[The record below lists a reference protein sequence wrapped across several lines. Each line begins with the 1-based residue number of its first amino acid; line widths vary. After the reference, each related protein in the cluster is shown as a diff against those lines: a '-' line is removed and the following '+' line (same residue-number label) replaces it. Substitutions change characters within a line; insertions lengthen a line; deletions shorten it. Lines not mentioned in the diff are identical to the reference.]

1 MKVRAFL
8 YSLKEGIKN
17 IGRNRMFSLASIGTI
32 TACLF
37 LFGIFYF
44 ILANFKS
51 MIRTAETSV
60 GITVFFDENAS
71 DVVKHE
77 IRKNIDARPEV
88 DHTVYISAEEAWN
101 NYKETVLKKEL
112 ADTFGDD
119 NPLEGSDSFEVYLND
134 VERQTALVNYIKTL
148 PGVRQVNSSDAT
160 ASGIASFNSLVTYV
174 SAAILLILLAVA
186 VFLIS
191 TTVTMG
197 IRVRSEEISI
207 MRMVGATDYFIR
219 SPFVV
224 EGIIIGFLGSLI
236 PLVVLYLLYGKIVE
250 VISTKFNAL
259 INVLSFIP
267 ADQLF
272 KSLTPVTLALGV
284 GIGFFGSYITVR
296 RHLNV

>member
-17 IGRNRMFSLASIGTI
+17 IGRNRIFSLASIGTI

-51 MIRTAETSV
+51 MIKTAETSV
-60 GITVFFDENAS
+60 GITVFFDEDAT
-71 DVVKHE
+71 DVEKHE
-77 IRKNIDARPEV
+77 IGRNIEARPEV
-88 DHTVYISAEEAWN
+88 DRTVHISAEEAWE
-101 NYKETVLKKEL
+101 NYKETVVKKEL
-112 ADTFGDD
+112 AETFGDD
-119 NPLEGSDSFEVYLND
+119 NPLEGSDSYEVYLKD

-148 PGVRQVNSSDAT
+148 PGVRQVNSSDAA

-219 SPFVV
+219 APFVV
-224 EGIIIGFLGSLI
+224 EGIIIGFFGSLI
-236 PLVVLYLLYGKIVE
+236 PLVVLYLVYGKVVE
-250 VISTKFNAL
+250 VITTKFNTL
-259 INVLSFIP
+259 INVLNFIEAP
-267 ADQLF
+267 ELF
-272 KSLTPVTLALGV
+272 KTLTPVTLMLGV
-284 GIGFFGSYITVR
+284 GIGFFGSYFTVR

>member
-1 MKVRAFL
+1 MKIRAFL

-44 ILANFKS
+44 ILANFRS

-60 GITVFFDENAS
+60 GITVFFDENAT
-71 DVVKHE
+71 DVQKHE
-77 IRKNIDARPEV
+77 IGRSIDARPEV
-88 DHTVYISAEEAWN
+88 DHTRYISAEEAWD
-101 NYKETVLKKEL
+101 NYKEKVLKKEL
-112 ADTFGDD
+112 AETFGDD
-119 NPLEGSDSFEVYLND
+119 NPLIGSDSYEVYLSD
-134 VERQTALVNYIKTL
+134 VERQTALVNYINTL
-148 PGVRQVNSSDAT
+148 PGVRQVNSSDAA

-174 SAAILLILLAVA
+174 SVAILLILLAVA
-186 VFLIS
+186 IFLIS

-197 IRVRSEEISI
+197 ISVRSEEIGI

-224 EGIIIGFLGSLI
+224 EGIIIGFLGSLV
-236 PLVVLYLLYGKIVE
+236 PLVVLYLIYGKIVE
-250 VISTKFNAL
+250 VISTKFNTL
-259 INVLSFIP
+259 INVLRFIP
-267 ADQLF
+267 AEELF
-272 KSLTPVTLALGV
+272 KSLTPITLALGV
-284 GIGFFGSYITVR
+284 GIGFIGSYATVR

>member
-1 MKVRAFL
+1 
-8 YSLKEGIKN
+8 
-17 IGRNRMFSLASIGTI
+17 MFSLASIGTI

-236 PLVVLYLLYGKIVE
+236 PLMVLYLLYGKIVE